1 MQMMFSRRALLG
13 GSLAAMAAG
22 SAQAMDAPATAI
34 QNFCARL
41 VAAMREAAG
50 QSIQARYAR
59 LAPAMSS
66 TFDFGTMT
74 RLAVGPAYG
83 SASGGQQAAMR
94 QAFEKFMGAYYAN
107 RIDGYSGEKFEVE
120 PQAESRG
127 GQKVVKTRLVKPG
140 GGSTQIDYLMSG
152 SRIIDIYLDGTIS
165 EVSSRRSEFASILA
179 SGGPDALVKALREK
193 SASLLGG

>member
-1 MQMMFSRRALLG
+1 MQMTFSRRAILAS
-13 GSLAAMAAG
+13 SLALMATG
-22 SAQAMDAPATAI
+22 SARAMDAPASAI

-41 VAAMREAAG
+41 VVAMREAAG

-59 LAPAMSS
+59 LAPAMASA
-66 TFDFGTMT
+66 FDFGTMT

-179 SGGPDALVKALREK
+179 SGGPDALVKALRDK

>member
-1 MQMMFSRRALLG
+1 MQMMFSRRALVG
-13 GSLAAMAAG
+13 GSLAAMVTG
-22 SAQAMDAPATAI
+22 SARAMDAPASAI

-59 LAPAMSS
+59 LAPAMASA
-66 TFDFGTMT
+66 FDFGTMT

-94 QAFEKFMGAYYAN
+94 QAFEIFMGAYYAN

-179 SGGPDALVKALREK
+179 SGGPDALVKALRDK